1 MARLETKSSRLV
13 GRVEELGRLRVA
25 LDEAATGR
33 GLAVLVAGEAGIG
46 KTRLVAELAA
56 VARDDGAL
64 VLSGRCIDLIGPG
77 VPYFALLEALRSAP
91 DAGTEGD
98 LRDLVRLAEP
108 DGQSSPGGQLRVF
121 ERVQATLD
129 ERAAATTVVLILE
142 DLHWADVSTLDFVA
156 FMGRVIRDRRILVV
170 GTYRTDEMR
179 PGDPLARTVVEL
191 VRSREA
197 VALELLPLCTGD
209 VTALLEDVAGR
220 ALPDELTEAI
230 ITRSGGNPF
239 FAEELLA
246 AADRGEHAMPRVLRD
261 ALLQRVG
268 QIGATGQAVLRVA
281 AAFGHDVPHRLL
293 AALTGV
299 EDEPLDTAIRQTVE
313 HGVLVPDRAAA
324 AYRFRHALLAEAV
337 HGTILPGEAERL
349 HERLALALTHEP
361 GLGGA
366 GAGAGE
372 LARHWIAAGR
382 PVQALAASMR
392 AARDAESVYGMSEAL
407 RHLERALELWPDVAG
422 GSDVASAD
430 LPEVL
435 AWAAELADLTG
446 RGPHAVELVR
456 RAIDLVDADT
466 DPVRAGL
473 LHERLG
479 SYLLPGGEWLAALAA
494 CQRAADLVP
503 GRPPSAER
511 ARVLTTLGN
520 ALMLSWRHGESEPV
534 CEEALATAEAIGDP
548 RSALRAEGIL
558 GIDLCYLGRPEEGI
572 RLARAARDRALSSG
586 TARDITHSHAL
597 ICEVLIA
604 NGRPDEAAQVALDG
618 LERAQ
623 RLGVERS
630 FGALLAAYAAEGF
643 LETGDWDRA
652 DALLTQAHRSGTP
665 FWGHYPRLLH
675 AQLATARGKNAA
687 ARHHLAAGALGAWQP
702 TSAPRHAR
710 VVAEL
715 ALWEGRPDLAAT
727 AVDEG
732 LVGSNAGRSPVHAM
746 RLGTLGVC
754 AQAER
759 AQLAAPRDQSTVED
773 ARRYATQLLTLVRDN
788 APHAATVTPEAA
800 AWQARA
806 EAEYSRLDVHPDPEC
821 WRAAVAAWDELVRPY
836 PAAYSR
842 WRLAEALLASGSPAC
857 RGEAIHA
864 ARDAY
869 RVANAL
875 AAVPLRHALDLLAR
889 RTRLDLEGLP
899 APAQRDPLDSL
910 GLTAREG
917 EVLLLLTRGYTNREI
932 ATELTISVK
941 TASVHVS
948 HILHKLGVAR
958 RVDAAAIGQR
968 LPVTQSGPNPR

>member
-1 MARLETKSSRLV
+1 MPRLETKSSRLV
-13 GRVEELGRLRVA
+13 GRVAELGRLRSA
-25 LDEAATGR
+25 LDKAATGR
-33 GLAVLVAGEAGIG
+33 GFAVLVAGEAGIG
-46 KTRLVAELAA
+46 KTRLVAELAE
-56 VARDDGAL
+56 VARDAGAL

-91 DAGTEGD
+91 EAETQGL
-98 LRDLVRLAEP
+98 LRDLVRLADPEGRSSP
-108 DGQSSPGGQLRVF
+108 DGQLRLF
-121 ERVQATLD
+121 ERVQSTLD
-129 ERAAATTVVLILE
+129 EKAAATPVVLVLE
-142 DLHWADVSTLDFVA
+142 DLHWADGSTLDFLA
-156 FMGRVIRDRRILVV
+156 FLCRAIRDRRILVV
-170 GTYRTDEMR
+170 ATYRSDEVR
-179 PGDPLARTVVEL
+179 LGDPLARTVVEL
-191 VRSREA
+191 VRSGEA
-197 VALELLPLCTGD
+197 LALELLPLRTGD
-209 VTALLEDVAGR
+209 LTAMLEDAAGR

-230 ITRSGGNPF
+230 VARSGGNPF
-239 FAEELLA
+239 FAQELLA
-246 AADRGEHAMPRVLRD
+246 AADRGEHALPRLLRD

-268 QIGATGQAVLRVA
+268 RIEATGQAVLRVA
-281 AAFGHDVPHRLL
+281 AAFGRDVPHRLL
-293 AALTGV
+293 AALADV
-299 EDEPLDTAIRQTVE
+299 EDARLDAALRQAVE
-313 HGVLVPDRAAA
+313 HGVLVADQAAA
-324 AYRFRHALLAEAV
+324 TYRFRHALLAEAV

-349 HERLALALTHEP
+349 HERLAVALTDYP
-361 GLGGA
+361 GIGGELA
-366 GAGAGE
+366 GAGD

-382 PVQALAASMR
+382 PLQALACSMR
-392 AARDAESVYGMSEAL
+392 AARDAESVYGLSEAL
-407 RHLERALELWPDVAG
+407 RHLERALELWPEVPGAPEVAG
-422 GSDVASAD
+422 AD
-430 LPEVL
+430 LPAVL
-435 AWAAELADLTG
+435 AGAAELADLTG
-446 RGPHAVELVR
+446 RGPRAAELVR
-456 RAIDLVDADT
+456 RAIDLVNADT

-503 GRPPSAER
+503 WRPPSAER

-534 CEEALATAEAIGDP
+534 CEQALAMAEAIGDP
-548 RSALRAEGIL
+548 RSALRAQGIL

-572 RLARAARDRALSSG
+572 RLARAARDRALPSG
-586 TARDITHSHAL
+586 TARDIAHSHAL
-597 ICEVLIA
+597 ICEVLMA

-652 DALLTQAHRSGTP
+652 DALLTQAHRAGTP

-675 AQLATARGKNAA
+675 AQLATARGKYAA
-687 ARHHLAAGALGAWQP
+687 ARHHLAAGALGERQP

-715 ALWEGRPDLAAT
+715 ALWQGRPDLAAT

-732 LVGSNAGRSPVHAM
+732 LVASNAGRSPVHAI

-759 AQLAAPRDQSTVED
+759 AQLAAPRDRSTVED
-773 ARRYATQLLTLVRDN
+773 ARRHASQLLTLVRGN

-806 EAEYSRLDVHPDPEC
+806 EAEYSRLDVRPDPEC
-821 WRAAVAAWDELVRPY
+821 WRAAVAAWDELARPY

-842 WRLAEALLASGSPAC
+842 WRLAEALLAHGSPAR
-857 RGEAIHA
+857 RGEAVHA

-889 RTRLDLEGLP
+889 RARLDLEGLP
-899 APAQRDPLDSL
+899 APAQRDPVDAL

-948 HILHKLGVAR
+948 HILRKLGVAR

-968 LPVTQSGPNPR
+968 LPVTQPGANPG